1 MHVRGEP
8 DFVDQVP
15 RREAFERAYPEVEI
29 TYHGPYWRAIV
40 PDQAGETV
48 VNRYE
53 LRALLDKLEELTADD
68 GKPGS
73 EGPG

>member
-15 RREAFERAYPEVEI
+15 RREAFEQARPEVEI
-29 TYHGPYWRAIV
+29 TYHGPYWRAILL
-40 PDQAGETV
+40 DQAGETV
-48 VNRYE
+48 ILRYE
-53 LRALLDKLEELTADD
+53 LRGLLDKLESLDD

-73 EGPG
+73 EGPR